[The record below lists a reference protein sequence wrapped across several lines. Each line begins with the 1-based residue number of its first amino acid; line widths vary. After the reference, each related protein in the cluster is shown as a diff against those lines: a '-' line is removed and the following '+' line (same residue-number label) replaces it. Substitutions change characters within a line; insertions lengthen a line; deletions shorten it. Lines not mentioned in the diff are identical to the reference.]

1 MTSLSDRARAEAER
15 RTVGAKDPRQYR
27 FGFRDGAR
35 WASDQ
40 GPTEAEVEAGAVALF
55 AQAELLTLAE
65 AEVLFADVADE
76 VQDRYRLDARTA
88 TLAARDARRAGR

>member
-40 GPTEAEVEAGAVALF
+40 GPTEAEVEAGARAL
-55 AQAELLTLAE
+55 ALITRGV
-65 AEVLFADVADE
+65 EVPNYSE
-76 VQDRYRLDARTA
+76 CKKARA
-88 TLAARDARRAGR
+88 ALLAARDARRAGR